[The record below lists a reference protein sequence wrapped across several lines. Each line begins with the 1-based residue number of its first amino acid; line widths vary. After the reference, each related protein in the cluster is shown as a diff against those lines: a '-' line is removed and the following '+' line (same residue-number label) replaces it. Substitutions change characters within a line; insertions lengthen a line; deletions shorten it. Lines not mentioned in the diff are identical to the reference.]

1 MLEYLINFDVV
12 PIAVL
17 SMQTARES
25 REDIRDTLTAL
36 DTEVDIGDVYLGLGP
51 GNRYCL
57 ASMVYFM
64 SYACMHACV
73 IVLTSFECFRH
84 PFILN

>member
-64 SYACMHACV
+64 SYACMRNS
-73 IVLTSFECFRH
+73 LD
-84 PFILN
+84 FI

>member
-51 GNRYCL
+51 GNGYCL

-64 SYACMHACV
+64 SYACMHA
-73 IVLTSFECFRH
+73 
-84 PFILN
+84 